1 MVTRKTEPGRMLRFC
16 DDAMFRRV
24 MRDEEIAR
32 GVIEAA
38 LGIKVG
44 RIDYL
49 NTEQEMAPGPYAR
62 GVRMDVYAES
72 GGKCYDVEMQSIPQA
87 HLGMRFRYYQCAIDS
102 RALAPGQG
110 YARLKRSYVAFICLR
125 DPVGAGMPRYTF
137 EPRCLESPGVGLEA
151 RQSWVV
157 LNAASWRDAEDP
169 ELRRLLQYVYTGAVD
184 EPSTSP
190 LVAMIENAVAI
201 ANGDEEWRRGML
213 SQKDRETC
221 IEDAGF
227 ERGMA
232 EGEAKGRAEGEAKG
246 KAELSELARLLS
258 EAGRGDEFFAALS
271 DERKMA
277 ELEKEFATA

>member
-24 MRDEEIAR
+24 MRDEKIAR

-110 YARLKRSYVAFICLR
+110 YACLKRSYVVFICSQ
-125 DPVGAGMPRYTF
+125 DPMGAGMPRYTF
-137 EPRCLESPGVGLEA
+137 EPRCLEACEA
-151 RQSWVV
+151 SLRSGQSWVV
-157 LNAASWRDAEDP
+157 LNAESWEDADRP
-169 ELRRLLQYVYTGAVD
+169 ALRRLLQYVHTGVVD

-232 EGEAKGRAEGEAKG
+232 EGKAEG
-246 KAELSELARLLS
+246 KAEDRSNLSELARLLS
-258 EAGRGDEFFAALS
+258 EAGREDEFIAGFFDS
-271 DERKMA
+271 RKMD
-277 ELEKEFATA
+277 ELMEEFGVE